1 MPPGE
6 GNLVLPLMRH
16 ATEDL
21 RILQTRPLI
30 PPAILHEELPIG
42 ERVSEVVFESRE
54 AIANVIHGRDLRL
67 VAIVGPCSIH
77 DPIAALAYAE
87 KLEEIADEVRDKIL
101 IVMRAYFE
109 KPRTTVGWKGFI
121 NDPDV
126 DETFQVNKGLR
137 LARRLLLDVNS
148 LGLPAGCE
156 FLDLQI
162 PQHIA
167 DVVSWAAI
175 GARTTES
182 QVHSELVSGLSM
194 PVGFKN
200 TTEGSLTPA
209 VEAVQTAR
217 TQHWFP
223 SVTKQAVS
231 AIFQTTGNPDCHIIL
246 RGGSRTGPNFDEE
259 SVNRAVGLLEK
270 KGLPARVMVD
280 CSHGNSKK
288 DYRLQSEVLTEIGR
302 QVKAGFKGIMG
313 VMIESNLVEGRQ
325 DKPIL
330 FGQSITD
337 GCVGIDETKSLL
349 AGLAESCL

>member
-1 MPPGE
+1 
-6 GNLVLPLMRH
+6 MRH

-30 PPAILHEELPIG
+30 PPAILHEELPLV
-42 ERVSEVVFESRE
+42 EQVSEVVYQARS
-54 AIANVIHGRDLRL
+54 AIANIIHGRDKRL

-77 DPIAALAYAE
+77 DAEGALAYAQE
-87 KLEEIADEVRDKIL
+87 LRKIARDVQDKVL
-101 IVMRAYFE
+101 VVMRAYFE

-137 LARRLLLDVNS
+137 LARKLLLDVGS

-175 GARTTES
+175 GARTSES
-182 QVHSELVSGLSM
+182 QVHRELVSGLSM

-200 TTEGSLTPA
+200 STEGSLMSA
-209 VEAVQTAR
+209 VEGVQAAR
-217 TQHWFP
+217 IQHWFP

-246 RGGSRTGPNFDEE
+246 RGGSRTGPNYDEE
-259 SVNRAVGLLEK
+259 SVARAVGLLEK
-270 KGLPARVMVD
+270 RGLPAKVMVD

-288 DYRLQSEVLTEIGR
+288 DYRVQGEVLREVGR
-302 QVKAGFKGIMG
+302 QIANGSRGILG

-325 DKPIL
+325 DEPVV

-337 GCVGIDETKSLL
+337 GCIGIEETRELL
-349 AGLAESCL
+349 ETLESAI

>member
-1 MPPGE
+1 
-6 GNLVLPLMRH
+6 MRH

-30 PPAILHEELPIG
+30 PPAILHEELPV
-42 ERVSEVVFESRE
+42 EEHVSEVVFDARE
-54 AIANVIHGRDLRL
+54 RIADVIHSRDSRL

-77 DPIAALAYAE
+77 DPIAAYAYAE
-87 KLEEIADEVRDKIL
+87 KLKEIADEVSDKIL

-126 DETFQVNKGLR
+126 DETYQVNKGLR
-137 LARRLLLDVNS
+137 LARKLLLDVS
-148 LGLPAGCE
+148 EMGLPAGCE

-167 DVVSWAAI
+167 DVVAWAAI

-182 QVHSELVSGLSM
+182 QVHRELVSGLSM

-200 TTEGSLTPA
+200 TTEGSLVSA
-209 VEAVQTAR
+209 VEAVQAAR
-217 TQHWFP
+217 IQHWFP

-246 RGGSRTGPNFDEE
+246 RGGSRTGPNYDEE
-259 SVNRAVGLLEK
+259 SVHRAVGLLEK
-270 KGLPARVMVD
+270 KGLPPRVMVD
-280 CSHGNSKK
+280 CSHGNSRK
-288 DYRLQSEVLTEIGR
+288 DYRLQAEVQQEIAR
-302 QVKAGFKGIMG
+302 QLRSGSPAVMG
-313 VMIESNLVEGRQ
+313 VMIESFLVEGRQ
-325 DKPIL
+325 DKPKV

-337 GCVGIDETKSLL
+337 GCVGIEQTREMLHEL
-349 AGLAESCL
+349 AGAVP

>member
-1 MPPGE
+1 MTPP
-6 GNLVLPLMRH
+6 MRR

-21 RILQTRPLI
+21 RILQTRPMI
-30 PPAILHEELPIG
+30 PPAILHEELPLG
-42 ERVSEVVFESRE
+42 DAVSELIFEARD
-54 AIANVIHGRDLRL
+54 AVANIIHGRDLRV

-77 DPIAALAYAE
+77 DPAAALEYAA
-87 KLEEIADEVRDKIL
+87 KLKVIADDVSSKVL
-101 IVMRAYFE
+101 VVMRAYFE

-121 NDPDV
+121 NDPDL

-137 LARRLLLDVNS
+137 LARRLLLDVNA
-148 LGLPAGCE
+148 LGLPTGSE

-167 DVVSWAAI
+167 DVTSWVAI

-182 QVHSELVSGLSM
+182 QVHRELVSGLSM
-194 PVGFKN
+194 PAGFKN

-209 VEAVQTAR
+209 IEAVQSAR

-231 AIFQTTGNPDCHIIL
+231 AIFQTTGNPDCHVIL

-259 SVNRAVGLLEK
+259 SVMKTVGLLEK
-270 KGLPARVMVD
+270 KGLPSRVMVD

-288 DYRLQSEVLTEIGR
+288 DYRLQGEVLQEIAR
-302 QVKAGFKGIMG
+302 QIRSGSTGIMG

-325 DKPIL
+325 DQPDV

-337 GCVGIDETKSLL
+337 SCIGMDETKRLL
-349 AGLAESCL
+349 ETLADSIQ